1 MSNVVISLGNYNGTD
16 ISARPD
22 DEFINATAMCQAT
35 GKRWADYWKNKSTQE
50 FLNAL
55 AKNLACE
62 NSHLLYTSKVNAEFG
77 GGTWVHRR
85 VAIHL
90 AQWCSADFAVWV
102 SGQIENILLGKQVS
116 HKEHAEAH
124 FISVMENCIQRLTDN
139 VVTVG
144 GQITEV
150 KADVT
155 KLGHKVADMSTQ
167 LDEIQESI
175 VIRKHLKEET
185 KRKHVQVVHEYYGGR
200 CPCCRKTRIVDD
212 YGIKLINL
220 HFDHFFMRSERCV
233 SKTWAVCNECNA
245 SLRDGDKRR
254 EKTNQFTAYQDIR
267 RDYEASKLTPY
278 LLGLD
283 R

>member
-1 MSNVVISLGNYNGTD
+1 MSGSVISLGNYNGTD

-35 GKRWADYWKNKSTQE
+35 GKRWAKYWENKSTQE
-50 FLNAL
+50 FLDAL
-55 AKNLACE
+55 ARNIQGPKTDLAVIV
-62 NSHLLYTSKVNAEFG
+62 HG
-77 GGTWVHRR
+77 GDSPGTWVHRR

-150 KADVT
+150 KADVI
-155 KLGHKVADMSTQ
+155 KLDCKVSAMGAD
-167 LDEIQESI
+167 IESI
-175 VIRKHLKEET
+175 KESMVLRKHLTDET
-185 KRKHVQVVHEYYGGR
+185 KNKHTRIVHEYYSGM
-200 CPCCRKTRIVDD
+200 CPCCRKTRIVDE
-212 YGIKLINL
+212 YGNRIVGVIN
-220 HFDHFFMRSERCV
+220 FDHFYLKNERSV
-233 SKTWAVCNECNA
+233 SKTWAVCGPCNSA
-245 SLRDGDKRR
+245 LRDGDKRR
-254 EKTNQFTAYQDIR
+254 EKTNQFIAYQDIR
-267 RDYEASKLTPY
+267 SEHENSMQTPL
-278 LLGLD
+278 LLGWGQS
-283 R
+283 